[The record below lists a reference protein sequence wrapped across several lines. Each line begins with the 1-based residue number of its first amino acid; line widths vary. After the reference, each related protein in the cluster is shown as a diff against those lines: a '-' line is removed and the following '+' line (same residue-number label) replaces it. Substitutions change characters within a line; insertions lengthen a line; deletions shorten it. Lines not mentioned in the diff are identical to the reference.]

1 LPAFGVYIDEDK
13 ILNIDSKG
21 RNTTM
26 RKNLL
31 ITGGIV
37 AILLLTFVAG
47 CGGAAQ
53 YDMDE
58 SVSSSRSN
66 WDSGA
71 GYAPEAEEVMM
82 EKVVEAPPA
91 EPGEYAGPDVAY
103 AAERLIIRSG
113 NLSMA
118 VKDTRAALA
127 TIEGMVERMAAEGAF
142 VVSAE
147 EHGGTEGN
155 QPYITVSIR
164 IPAARFSETMDR
176 LAELAVN
183 VNSRNES
190 AQDVTEEYVD
200 LEARLESLEAARQ
213 RLLEIMEEARNT
225 KDLLEAEQQLTQRE
239 AEIES
244 IKGRMQYLE
253 QSAQLSSIWIE
264 LQPHILSQPVGDEW
278 RPAETGRRAVDT
290 LLDGLRGFGDFAIFF
305 AIAILPWLLA
315 IGLVILL
322 IVVLIRW
329 RARVRRKKQA
339 KAEAPTEGATSD

>member
-1 LPAFGVYIDEDK
+1 MK
-13 ILNIDSKG
+13 
-21 RNTTM
+21 
-26 RKNLL
+26 KNLL
-31 ITGGIV
+31 NAGSIV
-37 AILLLTFVAG
+37 ALLVLVCLAG

-53 YDMDE
+53 YEVDE
-58 SVSSSRSN
+58 AASGARSA

-82 EKVVEAPPA
+82 EKVVEAPVA

-103 AAERLIIRSG
+103 AAERLIIRTG
-113 NLSMA
+113 NISMA
-118 VKDTRAALA
+118 VEDTRAALS
-127 TIEGMVERMAAEGAF
+127 TIEGMVESMAAEGAF

-147 EHGGTEGN
+147 EHGGTEGS

-164 IPAARFSETMDR
+164 IPANRFSETIDR

-183 VNSRNES
+183 VSSRNES

-200 LEARLESLEAARQ
+200 LEARLESLETARQ
-213 RLLEIMEEARNT
+213 RLLEIMDEARST

-253 QSAQLSSIWIE
+253 QSARLSSIWIE

-290 LLDGLRGFGDFAIFF
+290 LLGGLRGFGDLIIFF
-305 AIAILPWLLA
+305 AIAVLPWLLA
-315 IGLVILL
+315 IGLVIFL

-329 RARVRRKKQA
+329 RARVRRGRQA
-339 KAEAPTEGATSD
+339 KDEPVAEETASE

>member
-1 LPAFGVYIDEDK
+1 MK
-13 ILNIDSKG
+13 
-21 RNTTM
+21 
-26 RKNLL
+26 KNLL
-31 ITGGIV
+31 ITGS
-37 AILLLTFVAG
+37 ILAVLVLAFVAG

-58 SVSSSRSN
+58 TGSRSSAN

-71 GYAPEAEEVMM
+71 GYAPEAEEVML
-82 EKVVEAPPA
+82 EKVVEMPA
-91 EPGEYAGPDVAY
+91 TEPASYTGPDVAY
-103 AAERLIIRSG
+103 AVERLIIRTG
-113 NLSMA
+113 HISMD
-118 VKDTRAALA
+118 VEDTRAPRA
-127 TIEGMVERMAAEGAF
+127 TIEGMVETMAAEGAF

-147 EHGGTEGN
+147 EHGGVEGS
-155 QPYITVSIR
+155 QPYITISIR
-164 IPAARFSETMDR
+164 IPATRFGDIMER

-213 RLLEIMEEARNT
+213 RLLQIIEEARNT
-225 KDLLEAEQQLTQRE
+225 KDLLEAEQQLTHRE

-253 QSAQLSSIWIE
+253 QSARLSSIWIE

-290 LLDGLRGFGDFAIFF
+290 LLDGLRGFGNFAIFF
-305 AIAILPWLLA
+305 AIAVLPWLLA
-315 IGLVILL
+315 IGLVIFL
-322 IVVLIRW
+322 VVVFVRW
-329 RARVRRKKQA
+329 RSRVRRRKQA
-339 KAEAPTEGATSD
+339 KAEPAAKETTSD

>member
-1 LPAFGVYIDEDK
+1 MK
-13 ILNIDSKG
+13 
-21 RNTTM
+21 
-26 RKNLL
+26 KNLL

-37 AILLLTFVAG
+37 AILVLAFVAG

-53 YDMDE
+53 YEVDE
-58 SVSSSRSN
+58 AVSSSRAA
-66 WDSGA
+66 WDSDA
-71 GYAPEAEEVMM
+71 GYAPEAEEAAM
-82 EKVVEAPPA
+82 EKSVEAPPA
-91 EPGEYAGPDVAY
+91 EPNSDAGPDIVY

-113 NLSMA
+113 NISMA
-118 VKDTRAALA
+118 VEDTRAALA
-127 TIEGMVERMAAEGAF
+127 TIEGMVEGMAAEGAF
-142 VVSAE
+142 VVSAQ
-147 EHGGTEGN
+147 EHGGTEGS

-164 IPAARFSETMDR
+164 IPAARFAETLDR
-176 LAELAVN
+176 LADLAVN

-200 LEARLESLEAARQ
+200 LEARLESLDAARQ

-253 QSAQLSSIWIE
+253 QSARLSSIWIE

-305 AIAILPWLLA
+305 AIAILPWLVV
-315 IGLVILL
+315 IGLVIFL
-322 IVVLIRW
+322 IVALIRW
-329 RARVRRKKQA
+329 RARVRRKKET
-339 KAEAPTEGATSD
+339 KAESPAEEAMTE

>member
-1 LPAFGVYIDEDK
+1 MK
-13 ILNIDSKG
+13 
-21 RNTTM
+21 
-26 RKNLL
+26 KNLL
-31 ITGGIV
+31 ITVGIV
-37 AILLLTFVAG
+37 AILVLTFVAG

-53 YDMDE
+53 YNVDE
-58 SVSSSRSN
+58 VSSGSRAG
-66 WDSGA
+66 WDPDD
-71 GYAPEAEEVMM
+71 GYAPEPELVVM
-82 EKVVEAPPA
+82 EKIAEAPPE
-91 EPGEYAGPDVAY
+91 EPGEYAAPDVAY
-103 AAERLIIRSG
+103 AAERLIIRTG
-113 NLSMA
+113 NISMA
-118 VKDTRAALA
+118 VEDTLAARA

-142 VVSAE
+142 VISAE
-147 EHGGTEGN
+147 EHGGVEDS
-155 QPYITVSIR
+155 QPYITMSIR

-176 LAELAVN
+176 LAELAVT

-253 QSAQLSSIWIE
+253 QSARLSSIWIE

-290 LLDGLRGFGDFAIFF
+290 LLDGLRGFGNFAIFF
-305 AIAILPWLLA
+305 TIAILPWLLA
-315 IGLVILL
+315 IGLVIFL
-322 IVVLIRW
+322 IVALIRW
-329 RARVRRKKQA
+329 RARVRRKRQA
-339 KAEAPTEGATSD
+339 KAESAAEETTADSD